1 MLEFFIYFI
10 GGEYTVDATIAINSS
25 TIMIIN
31 DTLFKNMAKTNPIL
45 PTTNNKLLA
54 KVLVFFQIL
63 SLLIILVVLM
73 PI

>member
-1 MLEFFIYFI
+1 
-10 GGEYTVDATIAINSS
+10 
-25 TIMIIN
+25 MIIN

-63 SLLIILVVLM
+63 LSNERKTYDFSRGM
-73 PI
+73 